1 LDNYVNL
8 WENPTMTLPP
18 GKIPIDILKNV
29 IFRNLG
35 AKRSEVVLGPAAGI
49 DCAVINLG
57 DKSLIVKTD
66 PITGALERIGWLAV
80 NVNANDVSTFGV
92 EPAFFLSCILLPEDA
107 DAKIVETITIHMDRA
122 AKELGMAIVGGHC
135 ESTPGLKNPIVVG
148 CAMGFT
154 EKGNY
159 VTAAGAKAG
168 DCIILT
174 KTAGIEGTAI
184 LASDRKDELKT
195 MSSSALKKAQE
206 FFNKISVTKEALTA
220 YHSGGVHAM
229 HDPTEGGVAG
239 GLHEMAD
246 ASNLGFRISEVKIP
260 IAKETLQVC
269 DAFDIDPLYLIASG
283 SLLISADKNLTKKIL
298 RSLKDKEI
306 PATVIGE
313 FSPSLEERIMTRKD
327 GTEEKLARP
336 VSDHLWVALAKSAS

>member
-1 LDNYVNL
+1 
-8 WENPTMTLPP
+8 MTLPP
-18 GKIPIDILKNV
+18 GKIPAEILKQV
-29 IFRNLG
+29 VFENLG
-35 AKRSEVVLGPAAGI
+35 AKRKEVTLGPAAGI
-49 DCAVINLG
+49 DSAVIDLG
-57 DKSLIVKTD
+57 DKSLITKMD
-66 PITGALERIGWLAV
+66 PITGALKRIGWLAV
-80 NVNANDVSTFGV
+80 NVNANNISTFGV
-92 EPAFFLSCILLPEDA
+92 QPSFFLSCILLPE
-107 DAKIVETITIHMDRA
+107 KSKRKTVEIISTQMDRA

-148 CAMGFT
+148 CAMGLT

-168 DCIILT
+168 DYIILT

-184 LASDRKDELKT
+184 LASDRKDKLRT

-246 ASNLGFRISEVKIP
+246 ASNLGFKISEGKIP
-260 IAKETLQVC
+260 IAKETLQIC

-283 SLLISADKNLTKKIL
+283 SLLISADKNLTKNIL
-298 RSLKDKEI
+298 HNLKKKEI

-313 FSPSLEERIMTRKD
+313 FSPSPKERIITRKD

-336 VSDHLWVALAKSAS
+336 VSDHLWVALAKS

>member
-1 LDNYVNL
+1 V
-8 WENPTMTLPP
+8 ENPTMTLPS

-35 AKRSEVVLGPAAGI
+35 AKRDEVVLGPAAGV

-92 EPAFFLSCILLPEDA
+92 EPAFFLSCILLPENA
-107 DAKIVETITIHMDRA
+107 DTKIVETITIHMDRA

-148 CAMGFT
+148 CAMGIT

-184 LASDRKDELKT
+184 LASDRKDKLKT

-206 FFNKISVTKEALTA
+206 FFTKISITKEALTA
-220 YHSGGVHAM
+220 YRSGGVHAM

-239 GLHEMAD
+239 GIREMAD
-246 ASNLGFRISEVKIP
+246 ASNLGFRISEGKIP
-260 IAKETLQVC
+260 IAKETLQIC
-269 DAFDIDPLYLIASG
+269 TAFDIDPLYLIASG
-283 SLLISADKNLTKKIL
+283 SLLISADKNLTKNIL

-313 FSPSLEERIMTRKD
+313 FLPSPKERIITRKN

-336 VSDHLWVALAKSAS
+336 VSDHLWIALAKS

>member
-1 LDNYVNL
+1 
-8 WENPTMTLPP
+8 MTLPP
-18 GKIPIDILKNV
+18 GKIPAEILKQV
-29 IFRNLG
+29 VFENLG
-35 AKRSEVVLGPAAGI
+35 AKRKEVTLGPAAGI
-49 DCAVINLG
+49 DSAVIDLG
-57 DKSLIVKTD
+57 DKSLITKMD

-80 NVNANDVSTFGV
+80 NVNANDISTFGV
-92 EPAFFLSCILLPEDA
+92 QPSFFLSCILLPE
-107 DAKIVETITIHMDRA
+107 KSKRKTVEIISTQMDRA

-148 CAMGFT
+148 CAMGLT

-159 VTAAGAKAG
+159 VTTADAKAG
-168 DCIILT
+168 DGIILT

-184 LASDRKDELKT
+184 LASDRKDKLKT
-195 MSSSALKKAQE
+195 MRSSALKKAQE
-206 FFNKISVTKEALTA
+206 FFTKISVTKEALTA

-246 ASNLGFRISEVKIP
+246 ASNLGFRISEGKIP
-260 IAKETLQVC
+260 IAEETLQIC

-283 SLLISADKNLTKKIL
+283 SLLISADKKLTKNIL

-313 FSPSLEERIMTRKD
+313 FLPSPKERIITRKE

-336 VSDHLWVALAKSAS
+336 VSDHLWIALAKS

>member
-1 LDNYVNL
+1 
-8 WENPTMTLPP
+8 MTLPP
-18 GKIPIDILKNV
+18 GKIPAEILKQV
-29 IFRNLG
+29 VFENLG
-35 AKRSEVVLGPAAGI
+35 AKRKEVTLGPAAGI
-49 DCAVINLG
+49 DSAVIDLG
-57 DKSLIVKTD
+57 DKSLITKMD

-80 NVNANDVSTFGV
+80 NVNANNISTFGV
-92 EPAFFLSCILLPEDA
+92 QPSFFLSCILLPE
-107 DAKIVETITIHMDRA
+107 KSKRKTVEIISTQMGRA

-148 CAMGFT
+148 CAMGLT

-168 DCIILT
+168 DYIILT

-184 LASDRKDELKT
+184 LASDRKDKLKT
-195 MSSSALKKAQE
+195 MRSSALKKAQE
-206 FFNKISVTKEALTA
+206 FFTKISVTKEALTA

-246 ASNLGFRISEVKIP
+246 ASNLGFKISEEKIP
-260 IAKETLQVC
+260 IAKETLQIC

-283 SLLISADKNLTKKIL
+283 SLLISADKNLTKNIL

-313 FSPSLEERIMTRKD
+313 FLPSPKERIITRKD

-336 VSDHLWVALAKSAS
+336 VSDHLWVALAKS

>member
-1 LDNYVNL
+1 
-8 WENPTMTLPP
+8 
-18 GKIPIDILKNV
+18 
-29 IFRNLG
+29 
-35 AKRSEVVLGPAAGI
+35 
-49 DCAVINLG
+49 
-57 DKSLIVKTD
+57 
-66 PITGALERIGWLAV
+66 
-80 NVNANDVSTFGV
+80 
-92 EPAFFLSCILLPEDA
+92 
-107 DAKIVETITIHMDRA
+107 
-122 AKELGMAIVGGHC
+122 
-135 ESTPGLKNPIVVG
+135 
-148 CAMGFT
+148 
-154 EKGNY
+154 

-184 LASDRKDELKT
+184 LASDRKDKLKT
-195 MSSSALKKAQE
+195 MRSSALKKAQE

-246 ASNLGFRISEVKIP
+246 ASNLGFRISEGKIP
-260 IAKETLQVC
+260 IAKETLQIC

-283 SLLISADKNLTKKIL
+283 SLLISADKNLTKNIL

-313 FSPSLEERIMTRKD
+313 FSPSPKERIITRKD

-336 VSDHLWVALAKSAS
+336 VSDHLWIALAKS